1 MHSGSAI
8 SQEKLWTVDECM
20 LYAVKNSPKTNK
32 QIEQNSIYHQNYL
45 EAIGR
50 LLPKISASSNA
61 YFNFGRGVDSE
72 TNTYTDINS
81 FSNNYS
87 LYGSLTLFDGLS
99 NINKIKVEKINKLM
113 GKHQLQQ
120 TKDVLSYETMEA
132 YFNVIYYQQMVA
144 LAKEQLTESS
154 NNLSQVQRMEEL
166 GVKGFPDVAEMQA
179 KKVADNYNLTKQKN
193 ILAIGIIILKEKM
206 NFPLDE
212 DIQITEYS
220 SSTLITKTNE
230 SALEIYTHSLAYTPK
245 SLVAEAT
252 VEAAKKSYQ
261 SAKGGLLPTISVDG
275 GYSSNFSRYMD
286 GTDYISF
293 KQQLKDKRG
302 YYVGFSISIPIF
314 SGFSRSAN
322 VKRSKANVAI
332 AQAEYE
338 ETQRSLY
345 SEIEQAV
352 TDMNGQSDEYYQAKE
367 QVEAM
372 QIAHNV
378 NQKKYSEGLVSP
390 IELHTSANRLLQAKT
405 EEINALLKYQL
416 KQRLVNY
423 YKGEPFIV
431 EK

>member
-1 MHSGSAI
+1 MHSASAI
-8 SQEKLWTVDECM
+8 SQEKRWTVDECM

-50 LLPKISASSNA
+50 LLPKVSASSNA

-99 NINKIKVEKINKLM
+99 NINRIKVEKINKLM
-113 GKHQLQQ
+113 GKHLLQQ
-120 TKDVLSYETMEA
+120 TKDVLAYETMEA

-179 KKVADNYNLTKQKN
+179 KKAADNYNLTKQKN

-220 SSTLITKTNE
+220 SSNLIAKTNE

-245 SLVAEAT
+245 ALVAEAT

-423 YKGEPFIV
+423 YKGEPFIL